1 MTLATTWGIVQ
12 LERNTADG
20 KVIAVH
26 YTVGATDGSK
36 DTAGTANT
44 TSAYGSVGVAGDL
57 VVPYAEVTKELAL
70 KWVKAGLGEEGITKL
85 EEVLQGQLDDLKT
98 PKTAV
103 GLPW

>member
-20 KVIAVH
+20 KVTAVH
-26 YTVGATDGSK
+26 YTVSATDG
-36 DTAGTANT
+36 THT

-57 VVPYAEVTKELAL
+57 VVPYADVTKELAL
-70 KWVKAGLGEEGITKL
+70 KWVKSGLGAEGITKL
-85 EEVLQGQLDDLKT
+85 EEVLQGQLDNLET